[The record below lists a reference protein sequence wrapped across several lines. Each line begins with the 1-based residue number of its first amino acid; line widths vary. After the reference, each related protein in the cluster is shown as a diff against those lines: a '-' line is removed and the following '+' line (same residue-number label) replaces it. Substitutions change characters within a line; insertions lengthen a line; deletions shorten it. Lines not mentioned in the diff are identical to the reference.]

1 MERCVDLQD
10 VMPALKARLFGSDP
24 EDKVDSDAVKAA
36 ELALILGD
44 AWEPPHGDAGTDDA
58 AAPWGLA
65 LSGGG
70 IRSATFALGVLQTLA
85 RQRLLG
91 CFHYQSTVSGGG
103 YIGAFLQALI
113 RRHGFDRAFAV
124 LRAQPGARDDGEAGD
139 GAGPVAATDPTLAV
153 HRPIRHLREYSN
165 YLSPRKSP
173 FSGDTL
179 GMVGTYVR
187 NVLLVQLQL
196 CALIL
201 AMALLPLL
209 VYWGLGR
216 VQPTTWLSLA
226 GWLGLLAVAL
236 LAYVST
242 HGDRYHD
249 NGSDNGSG
257 GMPSRKVVLAARGV
271 IVALAAA
278 SMAGAFGLAMFA
290 AMPWPF
296 SRIAALG
303 LAPPMLQLGITTALL
318 YAGMWTAW
326 LLLDCAYMFLKGVSA
341 ASTQGVGTHAAEV
354 VDPPSPLQRHR
365 WRYLL
370 ATLLTSV
377 FAGAAIM
384 ALANVLRLQP
394 ETTGLW
400 STLVLGPSLVV
411 LAVVLTG
418 IVHVGL
424 AGPAM
429 SDLQREIWAR
439 VGGKT
444 AGVVLLGITVPL
456 ALVICGPFHLLQ
468 LVDAGQDRVAGLGWA
483 GVLAWL
489 STTGL
494 GLVIAHGKRDPD
506 AKGAGS
512 RVLDLIARIAPWVF
526 ILGLLVGLSLIGHGL
541 LQWLAVRLGS
551 AGASLGVASDA
562 VLPGLLQAPS
572 RAAYLAQLEQLI
584 VGAPWALCLLFA
596 GALLLWLLFAW
607 AVNVNEFSL
616 NAFYRN
622 RLVRCYLGAS
632 NALRN
637 PEPTTNF
644 DVQDD
649 LVLADVVEQSRLAGQ
664 RPLYPLIG
672 TAMNLVAA
680 KQLDWQ
686 DRKAATFCLS
696 PGYCGHLPPLSRPDE
711 SAVGDRHAAT
721 AGTAQRRAA
730 GVAPG
735 ASASNASP
743 SRVGSLAGSLSLGSA
758 IAISG
763 AAVNPN
769 MGYHSSPAV
778 TFLLTLFDAR
788 LGWWLPNPSH
798 PQHPAPDSSPFFG
811 RWLLAELLGRT
822 HAGGKFVHLSD
833 GGHFENLGLYELVRR
848 RCRFILCVD
857 AGADP
862 RREFAD
868 LGNAVHKCRVDFG
881 ANLRIDV
888 DALRPGSDGRA
899 ERSCAVGRIDYA
911 DGSSG
916 TVLYLKPT
924 LTGAEPADIGH
935 YARTH
940 ASFPHEAT
948 SDQYFDEAQFE
959 SYRRLGEDIAARAL
973 LPAIERI
980 GADAGAPQHGRLA
993 LADSTL
999 KQKLLV
1005 ALRQK
1010 WVAPLADA
1018 KGRFAVHADALTGL
1032 FTRLRETPAL
1042 AVLDAQFYPAWA
1054 DLVEDPDVAPGSD
1067 AARPL
1072 GRRTRMPAAR
1082 DFRVCF
1088 YFCQE
1093 LIRLMESVYHDL
1105 DLEQA
1110 WDHPDNRGWMNAMRH
1125 WSWAPMFRI
1134 AWTVGAPTFG
1144 ARFVAFCEQRLD
1156 LPRLSNDD
1164 RAQRMLRIE
1173 DASPAEGVDWVA
1185 HCAALMAQAKINHIE
1200 HGILTADTLLRGE
1213 SAPDRLFLLRLR
1225 WKNVMARTGTRI
1237 PDSTLGIAVLSGGT
1251 LRLLR
1256 VQDHVRRMG
1265 LATEFIRLLVD
1276 RQPIADVDVR
1286 AGYYG
1291 LAGVCRTGTARTV
1304 SAWLQAALLA
1314 ARQRRSGRS
1323 SRRPRG
1329 DGPPG
1334 MAGSTPPVDD
1344 TPS

>member
-1 MERCVDLQD
+1 V
-10 VMPALKARLFGSDP
+10 
-24 EDKVDSDAVKAA
+24 
-36 ELALILGD
+36 
-44 AWEPPHGDAGTDDA
+44 
-58 AAPWGLA
+58 
-65 LSGGG
+65 
-70 IRSATFALGVLQTLA
+70 
-85 RQRLLG
+85 
-91 CFHYQSTVSGGG
+91 
-103 YIGAFLQALI
+103 
-113 RRHGFDRAFAV
+113 
-124 LRAQPGARDDGEAGD
+124 
-139 GAGPVAATDPTLAV
+139 
-153 HRPIRHLREYSN
+153 
-165 YLSPRKSP
+165 
-173 FSGDTL
+173 
-179 GMVGTYVR
+179 
-187 NVLLVQLQL
+187 
-196 CALIL
+196 
-201 AMALLPLL
+201 
-209 VYWGLGR
+209 
-216 VQPTTWLSLA
+216 
-226 GWLGLLAVAL
+226 
-236 LAYVST
+236 
-242 HGDRYHD
+242 
-249 NGSDNGSG
+249 
-257 GMPSRKVVLAARGV
+257 
-271 IVALAAA
+271 
-278 SMAGAFGLAMFA
+278 
-290 AMPWPF
+290 
-296 SRIAALG
+296 
-303 LAPPMLQLGITTALL
+303 
-318 YAGMWTAW
+318 
-326 LLLDCAYMFLKGVSA
+326 
-341 ASTQGVGTHAAEV
+341 
-354 VDPPSPLQRHR
+354 
-365 WRYLL
+365 
-370 ATLLTSV
+370 
-377 FAGAAIM
+377 AGAA
-384 ALANVLRLQP
+384 
-394 ETTGLW
+394 
-400 STLVLGPSLVV
+400 
-411 LAVVLTG
+411 
-418 IVHVGL
+418 
-424 AGPAM
+424 
-429 SDLQREIWAR
+429 
-439 VGGKT
+439 
-444 AGVVLLGITVPL
+444 
-456 ALVICGPFHLLQ
+456 
-468 LVDAGQDRVAGLGWA
+468 VA
-483 GVLAWL
+483 
-489 STTGL
+489 
-494 GLVIAHGKRDPD
+494 
-506 AKGAGS
+506 
-512 RVLDLIARIAPWVF
+512 
-526 ILGLLVGLSLIGHGL
+526 
-541 LQWLAVRLGS
+541 
-551 AGASLGVASDA
+551 
-562 VLPGLLQAPS
+562 
-572 RAAYLAQLEQLI
+572 
-584 VGAPWALCLLFA
+584 
-596 GALLLWLLFAW
+596 
-607 AVNVNEFSL
+607 
-616 NAFYRN
+616 
-622 RLVRCYLGAS
+622 
-632 NALRN
+632 
-637 PEPTTNF
+637 
-644 DVQDD
+644 
-649 LVLADVVEQSRLAGQ
+649 
-664 RPLYPLIG
+664 
-672 TAMNLVAA
+672 
-680 KQLDWQ
+680 
-686 DRKAATFCLS
+686 
-696 PGYCGHLPPLSRPDE
+696 
-711 SAVGDRHAAT
+711 
-721 AGTAQRRAA
+721 
-730 GVAPG
+730 
-735 ASASNASP
+735 ASASAP
-743 SRVGSLAGSLSLGSA
+743 PRIGSLASALSLGSA

-798 PQHPAPDSSPFFG
+798 PQHPDPDSSPFFG

-857 AGADP
+857 AGADG

-940 ASFPHEAT
+940 ACFPHEAT

-980 GADAGAPQHGRLA
+980 GADAGAPQHGRLG

-1054 DLVEDPDVAPGSD
+1054 DLVEDPDVVPGSD

-1082 DFRVCF
+1082 DFRACF

-1164 RAQRMLRIE
+1164 RAQRTLRIE
-1173 DASPAEGVDWVA
+1173 EASPGEGVDWIA
-1185 HCAALMAQAKINHIE
+1185 HCGTLMAQARINHIE
-1200 HGILTADTLLRGE
+1200 HGILTAETLLRGE
-1213 SAPDRLFLLRLR
+1213 AVPERLFLLRLR
-1225 WKNVMARTGTRI
+1225 WKNVLARTGTRI

-1276 RQPIADVDVR
+1276 RQRIEAVDVR

-1291 LAGVCRTGTARTV
+1291 LAGVCRTGTARSV

-1314 ARQRRSGRS
+1314 ARQRRPRR
-1323 SRRPRG
+1323 SRRAGTPGTPPRG
-1329 DGPPG
+1329 DDR
-1334 MAGSTPPVDD
+1334 AGDQRGGND
-1344 TPS
+1344 PSA